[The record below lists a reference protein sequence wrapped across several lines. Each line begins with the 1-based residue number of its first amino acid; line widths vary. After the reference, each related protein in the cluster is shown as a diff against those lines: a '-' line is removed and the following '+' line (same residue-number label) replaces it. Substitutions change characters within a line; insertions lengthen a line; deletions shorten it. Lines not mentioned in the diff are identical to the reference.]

1 MIRSTTLIA
10 AALLAGSAF
19 AGEPVATITSQEGTV
34 LVNTGEQF
42 ATAADNQA
50 LQAGDRVMVMEGAQA
65 IITFTDGCAL
75 PLAAGTLAEIPAQS
89 TCTGAVAKTSKV
101 GPTVAQAVGD
111 DNRRYVATNKSTG
124 MTYVVFGA
132 AALAMLVEVQGDN
145 FSIEPDPAASP

>member
-111 DNRRYVATNKSTG
+111 DNRRYVATNKGNG
-124 MTYVVFGA
+124 MVYVVFGG
-132 AALAMLVEVQGDN
+132 AALAMLIEVHGDN